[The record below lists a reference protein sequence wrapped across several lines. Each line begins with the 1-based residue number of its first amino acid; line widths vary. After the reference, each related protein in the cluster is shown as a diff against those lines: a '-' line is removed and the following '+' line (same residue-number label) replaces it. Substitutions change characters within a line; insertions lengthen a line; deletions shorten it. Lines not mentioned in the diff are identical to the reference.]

1 MLDVAIFTA
10 LGWERRAVTAGLA
23 EPIAAW
29 GAARGRRLHV
39 GPVLSAPN
47 VFTSGSNGER
57 GDALAVEME
66 HAGVAAE
73 ALARGIPF
81 VGLRVIL
88 DREDQAV
95 PFVDTV
101 DEVTGELRTG
111 RTITT
116 LALRPWLWRAAA
128 RLAWLAGAADRELR
142 KEMSELT
149 RTGSTALG
157 GCAP

>member
-1 MLDVAIFTA
+1 AAWLRPGDLVVASRVIVLDEQGRTRDLPA
-10 LGWERRAVTAGLA
+10 LA

-111 RTITT
+111 RTI
-116 LALRPWLWRAAA
+116 
-128 RLAWLAGAADRELR
+128 
-142 KEMSELT
+142 
-149 RTGSTALG
+149 
-157 GCAP
+157 